1 MDETGCSLAAEPT
14 YSWCPSGQPV
24 CVPKQAGKPSR
35 VNVIGGL
42 GLCGGRWRLEWQVVE
57 GRVNAETV
65 VAWLERLAARASR
78 ARPVVVVWDRASY
91 HTARV
96 VESRFGAWASR
107 GLFVY
112 VLPAYSPQLNLVE
125 RCWLELKARL
135 LPRRWYADVC
145 ALRAG
150 VETGLEALAA
160 QVEQGLFNI

>member
-1 MDETGCSLAAEPT
+1 
-14 YSWCPSGQPV
+14 
-24 CVPKQAGKPSR
+24 
-35 VNVIGGL
+35 
-42 GLCGGRWRLEWQVVE
+42 
-57 GRVNAETV
+57 
-65 VAWLERLAARASR
+65 
-78 ARPVVVVWDRASY
+78 PVVVVWDRASY

-150 VETGLEALAA
+150 VEAGLEALAA